1 MRNKALRRWAWCQR
15 IDVRLNHWQEKL
27 SIANKHKEIN
37 SLHGFCL
44 PVSSPLSSM
53 TGKDWYAVRH
63 CQIQADLEHLYQA
76 ALAPLRWRTLVV
88 GMQ

>member
-1 MRNKALRRWAWCQR
+1 MRTYGIHLGIEVQSFY
-15 IDVRLNHWQEKL
+15 VRLNHWQEKL